1 MWCYRYVTF
10 GLSTLCDVFMIS
22 YRISLYRLI
31 FQHPD
36 KKWCKFWLMYG
47 HKILIFIFEK
57 FIRNFVT
64 SQTFADLSCI
74 RIVSRI
80 CVAVVLLLGAIA
92 PAAASAGW
100 HFCIVFVS
108 SCSVFF

>member
-1 MWCYRYVTF
+1 
-10 GLSTLCDVFMIS
+10 MIS